1 MDSSF
6 TSSLYCLLQ
15 LQDYSKA
22 PLGETEVKFQLSK
35 VTLEPML
42 RSMADIGEQLA
53 TPDSRVAVINLKVGY
68 IFL

>member
-1 MDSSF
+1 MDPSF
-6 TSSLYCLLQ
+6 YIFSLLFTQ

-53 TPDSRVAVINLKVGY
+53 TPDSRVAVINLKVSY